1 MTHWDGLNRRR
12 FPRANYPC
20 LIIIRHNHAGPEA
33 MLTHTEN
40 VGIGGVCV
48 ILKKALKLFTPVELE
63 LDLLDTGNHVKC
75 EGKVVWSV
83 QRRSSEEKK
92 PSFYDT
98 GVEFVNINTKEQTR
112 IDEIVNRLV
121 TVEEEKSESPNP

>member
-1 MTHWDGLNRRR
+1 MTNWDGLNRRK

-20 LIIIRHNHAGPEA
+20 LIIIRNPHVGSEA

-40 VGIGGVCV
+40 VGIGGVCI
-48 ILKKALKLFTPVELE
+48 ILKRSLKLFTPVELE
-63 LDLLDTGNHVKC
+63 IDLLDTDTHIKC
-75 EGKVVWSV
+75 EGKVVWCV

-98 GVEFVNINTKEQTR
+98 GIEFMNINHKDQQH
-112 IDEIVNRLV
+112 INAVVHRLV
-121 TVEEEKSESPNP
+121 QMGQESPYK

>member
-1 MTHWDGLNRRR
+1 MTGWDGLNRRK

-40 VGIGGVCV
+40 LGIGGVCV
-48 ILKKALKLFTPVELE
+48 ILKRSLKLFTTVELE
-63 LDLLDTGNHVKC
+63 LDLLDTNLHIKC

-83 QRRSSEEKK
+83 QRKNPEEKK

-98 GVEFVNINTKEQTR
+98 GIEFSSINAKDAQR
-112 IDEIVNRLV
+112 IIDVVARLV
-121 TVEEEKSESPNP
+121 KLGFETPPT